1 VERKQNSVKIGVE
14 VIVKVYLL
22 MIKKI
27 YKKKALKVLT
37 IIMIPLFLGV
47 LWQYIMC
54 NYESKRY
61 APPGQ
66 LIDVKGHKMHIYARG
81 EGSPTVILTVGSGTP
96 SAYTDYYYIQ
106 NELMKVTRTVSYD
119 RPGFGW
125 SEGTSIRRTIDD
137 QVNDLRE
144 LLNISG
150 EKPPY
155 ILVGHSLASLEV
167 IHYAQL
173 FPKEVA
179 GIVLID
185 GGNPTYYAHYNES
198 SALALNFLFEGIRKS
213 GLLRAL
219 GNVGVFLPLVG
230 ETERHKLLPQ
240 ELRKLDEIMFYKN
253 VGNEFNRNSL
263 KNINEN
269 ARKVINNGK
278 LGDIPLVILTAGK
291 EDKWKAS
298 QEELKTWS
306 NNSKQENIIDSTH
319 YIHWNNWQI
328 VTDKIRE
335 LVINSKRTI
344 D

>member
-1 VERKQNSVKIGVE
+1 M
-14 VIVKVYLL
+14 YLL
-22 MIKKI
+22 IKKI
-27 YKKKALKVLT
+27 YKNKAIRVLM
-37 IIMIPLFLGV
+37 IIMIPLFLGE

-96 SAYTDYYYIQ
+96 SAYADYYYIQ
-106 NELMKVTRTVSYD
+106 KELMKVTRTVSYD
-119 RPGFGW
+119 RSGFGW
-125 SEGTSIRRTIDD
+125 SEATSIQRTIDE

-144 LLNISG
+144 LLNTSG
-150 EKPPY
+150 EKSPY

-185 GGNPTYYAHYNES
+185 GGNPKYYAHYNES
-198 SALALNFLFEGIRKS
+198 SALALNFLFEGVRKS

-219 GNVGVFLPLVG
+219 GSVGIFPPLVG

-240 ELRKLDEIMFYKN
+240 ELRQVDKIMFYKN
-253 VGNEFNRNSL
+253 VGNKFNRNAIR
-263 KNINEN
+263 NINEN

-278 LGDIPLVILTAGK
+278 LGDIPLVILTAAQG
-291 EDKWKAS
+291 DKWKIS

-306 NNSKQENIIDSTH
+306 NNSKQENIIDATH
-319 YIHWNNWQI
+319 YIHWSNSEVVI
-328 VTDKIRE
+328 DKIRE
-335 LVINSKRTI
+335 LIINSKRNSY
-344 D
+344 

>member
-1 VERKQNSVKIGVE
+1 MKRICKNKAIRV
-14 VIVKVYLL
+14 L
-22 MIKKI
+22 M
-27 YKKKALKVLT
+27 
-37 IIMIPLFLGV
+37 IIMIFSFLGG

-66 LIDVKGHKMHIYARG
+66 LINVKGHKMHIYARG

-106 NELMKVTRTVSYD
+106 KELIKVTRIVSYD

-125 SEGTSIRRTIDD
+125 SEATSIPRTIDE
-137 QVNDLRE
+137 QVNDLHE
-144 LLNISG
+144 LLNTSG

-167 IHYAQL
+167 MHYAQL

-185 GGNPTYYAHYNES
+185 GGNPTYYADYNEF
-198 SALALNFLFEGIRKS
+198 SALALNFLFDGIRKS

-240 ELRKLDEIMFYKN
+240 ELRKLDELMFYKN

-269 ARKVINNGK
+269 AKKVINNGK

-306 NNSKQENIIDSTH
+306 NNSKQENIIDATH
-319 YIHWNNWQI
+319 YIHWSNSEVVI
-328 VTDKIRE
+328 DKIKE
-335 LVINSKRTI
+335 LIINSKRNSY
-344 D
+344 